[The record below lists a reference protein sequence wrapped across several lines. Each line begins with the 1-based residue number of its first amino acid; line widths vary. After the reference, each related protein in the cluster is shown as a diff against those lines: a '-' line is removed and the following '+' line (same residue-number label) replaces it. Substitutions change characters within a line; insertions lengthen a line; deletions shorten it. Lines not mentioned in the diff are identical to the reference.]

1 MAEKRINRELLDL
14 GNDPPTA
21 ASAGPVGDDMF
32 HWQGTIMG
40 PHDSPYSGGVFFLII
55 HFPTDCTL
63 PRLVC
68 PNTSSLSRSCVGV
81 LSDPFKPPKINFTT
95 RM

>member
-1 MAEKRINRELLDL
+1 MRCVSSTFPLLLYDIL
-14 GNDPPTA
+14 A
-21 ASAGPVGDDMF
+21 
-32 HWQGTIMG
+32 
-40 PHDSPYSGGVFFLII
+40 GVFFLII

-81 LSDPFKPPKINFTT
+81 LADPFKPPKINFTT